1 VPARPLVF
9 PASSRLPSRRAGRHR
24 AGAAAGGVLHTAQRI
39 GSAIGT
45 ALLASVFY
53 RVGQGSG
60 RAYQVVVSDA
70 LLCACGLILRGE

>member
-1 VPARPLVF
+1 V
-9 PASSRLPSRRAGRHR
+9 
-24 AGAAAGGVLHTAQRI
+24 
-39 GSAIGT
+39 IGT